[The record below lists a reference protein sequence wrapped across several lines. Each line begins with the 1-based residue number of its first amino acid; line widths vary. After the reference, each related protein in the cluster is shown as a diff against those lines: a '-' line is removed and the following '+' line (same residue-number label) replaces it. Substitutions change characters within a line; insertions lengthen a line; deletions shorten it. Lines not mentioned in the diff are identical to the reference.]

1 MSNDEPI
8 QRKKIALHEKL
19 AGNGCGGGA
28 CLAPITDHAV
38 VRKASKSCA
47 LDVL

>member
-1 MSNDEPI
+1 MLMSRLQELNELTSPVPMVTP
-8 QRKKIALHEKL
+8 
-19 AGNGCGGGA
+19 NA